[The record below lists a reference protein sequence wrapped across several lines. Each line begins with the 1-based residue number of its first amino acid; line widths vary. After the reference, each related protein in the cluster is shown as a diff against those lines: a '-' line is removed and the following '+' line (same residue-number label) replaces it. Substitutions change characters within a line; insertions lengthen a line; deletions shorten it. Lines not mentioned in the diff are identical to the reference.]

1 MLQQGEEDAGASARL
16 GGGGAERELDVLE
29 PALLL
34 EVEFLVKEERAPS
47 RVGGGAPG
55 LADGGGGRRRTP
67 RYGRG
72 WPGKDGIFYFRCKD
86 WDREE
91 LEL

>member
-1 MLQQGEEDAGASARL
+1 
-16 GGGGAERELDVLE
+16 VLE

-34 EVEFLVKEERAPS
+34 EVEFLVEAELLVKEERAPS
-47 RVGGGAPG
+47 RVGGRAPG
-55 LADGGGGRRRTP
+55 LADGGGGQRRTP